1 MTVLHTQD
9 RTLEPALPATAADFV
24 TWQTPGADAYRD
36 VLAWIV
42 LPTAPTEPPSPVPG
56 LLHEVSAMT
65 GWARRDLAELLRTSH
80 TTVGRLSADG
90 RVTPRTRDVA
100 SRLAE
105 LHAVLVRLFRVAGGP
120 EPLRQALT
128 RDTANGNATQL
139 LREGD
144 WTAAYTTALDVLR
157 GPRPTMLGAS
167 SPPMQAATRELRP

>member
-1 MTVLHTQD
+1 MTVLHTQGWT
-9 RTLEPALPATAADFV
+9 REPALPATSPEFV
-24 TWQTPGADAYRD
+24 TSQTPGADAYRN

-42 LPTAPTEPPSPVPG
+42 LPTAATEPPSPVPG

-65 GWARRDLAELLRTSH
+65 GWARRDLAELLGTSH

-128 RDTANGNATQL
+128 RETANGTATQL
-139 LREGD
+139 LRDGD

-167 SPPMQAATRELRP
+167 SSPMQAATRELRP